1 MVGAIAALSRRIRML
16 KKAKAEAEAGA
27 KQGGGE
33 KGISKAVLE
42 SSHQIWLAGLG
53 AFAKA
58 QQGGKQVFDMLVK
71 QGEILEAKT
80 RSAASQTADAA
91 REAAKAKA
99 KEMQTMAGGTWDK
112 LEQVF
117 EHRVSRALARLGVY
131 TSSDVE
137 KLSERVNELSEAVNA
152 LLKAQ
157 GIRRKPPAS
166 PTQRMV
172 KGAVRNATR
181 TAAKTVS
188 GATNT
193 AARTV
198 STATKTAKKT
208 MKTATKLAKA
218 ALK

>member
-1 MVGAIAALSRRIRML
+1 ML
-16 KKAKAEAEAGA
+16 KKAKAEAQGGR
-27 KQGGGE
+27 KQGGAE

-71 QGEILEAKT
+71 QGEVLEAKT
-80 RSAASQTADAA
+80 RSAAAQTADAA

-117 EHRVSRALARLGVY
+117 EDRVSRALARLGVY

-137 KLSERVNELSEAVNA
+137 RLSERVNELSEAVNA

-188 GATNT
+188 GATNS

-208 MKTATKLAKA
+208 MKTATKPARA
-218 ALK
+218 AVK

>member
-1 MVGAIAALSRRIRML
+1 ML
-16 KKAKAEAEAGA
+16 KKAKAEAQGSS
-27 KQGGGE
+27 KQGGGDR
-33 KGISKAVLE
+33 GIPKAVLE

-80 RSAASQTADAA
+80 RNAASQTADAA

-117 EHRVSRALARLGVY
+117 EDRVSRALARLGVY

-137 KLSERVNELSEAVNA
+137 KLGERVNELSEAVNA

-157 GIRRKPPAS
+157 GVRRPPAS
-166 PTQRMV
+166 PMRGAA
-172 KGAVRNATR
+172 KGAARSATR
-181 TAAKTVS
+181 TAS
-188 GATNT
+188 GT
-193 AARTV
+193 A
-198 STATKTAKKT
+198 SGETKTAASTAPSAPRRAKKAP
-208 MKTATKLAKA
+208 KTAT
-218 ALK
+218 

>member
-1 MVGAIAALSRRIRML
+1 ML
-16 KKAKAEAEAGA
+16 KKAKAEAQGGR

-71 QGEILEAKT
+71 QGEVLEAKT
-80 RSAASQTADAA
+80 RSAAAQTADAA

-117 EHRVSRALARLGVY
+117 EDRVSRSLARLGVY

-137 KLSERVNELSEAVNA
+137 RLSERVNELSEAVNA

-157 GIRRKPPAS
+157 GIQRKPPAS
-166 PTQRMV
+166 TARRMV

-188 GATNT
+188 GATNS
-193 AARTV
+193 AARTM
-198 STATKTAKKT
+198 STASRTAKKT
-208 MKTATKLAKA
+208 MKAATKLAKA

>member
-1 MVGAIAALSRRIRML
+1 ML
-16 KKAKAEAEAGA
+16 KKAKAEAQGGH

-71 QGEILEAKT
+71 QGEVLEAKT
-80 RSAASQTADAA
+80 RSAAAQTADAA

-117 EHRVSRALARLGVY
+117 EDRVSRALARLGVY

-137 KLSERVNELSEAVNA
+137 RLSERVNELSEAVNA

-188 GATNT
+188 GATNS

-208 MKTATKLAKA
+208 MKTATKPARA
-218 ALK
+218 AVK

>member
-1 MVGAIAALSRRIRML
+1 ML
-16 KKAKAEAEAGA
+16 KKVRAEAQGGR

-71 QGEILEAKT
+71 QGEVLEAKT
-80 RSAASQTADAA
+80 RSAAAQTADAA

-117 EHRVSRALARLGVY
+117 EDRVSRALARLGVY

-137 KLSERVNELSEAVNA
+137 RLSERVNELSEAVNA

-157 GIRRKPPAS
+157 GTLRKPPAS
-166 PTQRMV
+166 PTQRS
-172 KGAVRNATR
+172 VRSETR

-188 GATNT
+188 GATNR
-193 AARTV
+193 AAKAV
-198 STATKTAKKT
+198 STDKTAKKT
-208 MKTATKLAKA
+208 MKTATSPAKT

>member
-1 MVGAIAALSRRIRML
+1 ML
-16 KKAKAEAEAGA
+16 KQAKAEAQGGH

-71 QGEILEAKT
+71 QGEVLEAKT
-80 RSAASQTADAA
+80 RSAAAQTADAA

-117 EHRVSRALARLGVY
+117 EDRVSRALARLGVY

-137 KLSERVNELSEAVNA
+137 RLSERVNELSKAVNA

-157 GIRRKPPAS
+157 DSPRKPPAS
-166 PTQRMV
+166 SAQR
-172 KGAVRNATR
+172 AVRNATR

-188 GATNT
+188 GATNR
-193 AARTV
+193 AAKGM
-198 STATKTAKKT
+198 STTKTAKKT
-208 MKTATKLAKA
+208 MKTATSPAKA

>member
-1 MVGAIAALSRRIRML
+1 ML
-16 KKAKAEAEAGA
+16 KKAKAEAQGGH

-71 QGEILEAKT
+71 QGEVLEAKT
-80 RSAASQTADAA
+80 RSAAAQTADAA

-117 EHRVSRALARLGVY
+117 EDRVSRALARLGVY

-137 KLSERVNELSEAVNA
+137 RLSERVNELSEAVNA

-157 GIRRKPPAS
+157 GIRHQPPA
-166 PTQRMV
+166 
-172 KGAVRNATR
+172 ATR
-181 TAAKTVS
+181 RAPKRAARSATKTASKTGS
-188 GATNT
+188 GATNGV
-193 AARTV
+193 AGTV
-198 STATKTAKKT
+198 SPSTKKAKKT
-208 MKTATKLAKA
+208 VKTAT
-218 ALK
+218 

>member
-1 MVGAIAALSRRIRML
+1 ML
-16 KKAKAEAEAGA
+16 KKAKAEAQGGH

-71 QGEILEAKT
+71 QGEVLEAKT
-80 RSAASQTADAA
+80 RSAAAQTADAA

-117 EHRVSRALARLGVY
+117 EDRVSRALARLGVY

-137 KLSERVNELSEAVNA
+137 RLSERVNELSEAVNA

-157 GIRRKPPAS
+157 GIRHQPPAATRRA
-166 PTQRMV
+166 PKR
-172 KGAVRNATR
+172 AVR
-181 TAAKTVS
+181 S
-188 GATNT
+188 
-193 AARTV
+193 
-198 STATKTAKKT
+198 ATKTASKTGSGATSDVASTVSPSTKKAKKT
-208 MKTATKLAKA
+208 VKTAT
-218 ALK
+218 

>member
-1 MVGAIAALSRRIRML
+1 ML
-16 KKAKAEAEAGA
+16 KKAKAEAQGSR
-27 KQGGGE
+27 KQGGGDR
-33 KGISKAVLE
+33 GIPKAVLE

-53 AFAKA
+53 AFSKA

-71 QGEILEAKT
+71 QGEVLEAKT

-117 EHRVSRALARLGVY
+117 EDRVSRALARLGVY

-137 KLSERVNELSEAVNA
+137 KLSARVNELSEAVNA

-157 GIRRKPPAS
+157 GVRRPPVS
-166 PTQRMV
+166 PTRRTA
-172 KGAVRNATR
+172 KGTARSATR
-181 TAAKTVS
+181 TASETAS
-188 GATNT
+188 GE
-193 AARTV
+193 
-198 STATKTAKKT
+198 TKTAASTVPSAPKKAKKT
-208 MKTATKLAKA
+208 LKTAT
-218 ALK
+218 

>member
-1 MVGAIAALSRRIRML
+1 ML
-16 KKAKAEAEAGA
+16 KKAKADAGA

-80 RSAASQTADAA
+80 RSAAAQTADAA

-117 EHRVSRALARLGVY
+117 EDRVSRALARLGVY

-137 KLSERVNELSEAVNA
+137 RLSERVNELSEAVNA
-152 LLKAQ
+152 LLKTQ
-157 GIRRKPPAS
+157 GIRRKPPAA
-166 PTQRMV
+166 PTQRMA

-181 TAAKTVS
+181 TAARTVS
-188 GATNT
+188 GATDK

-198 STATKTAKKT
+198 STATKTAKKS
-208 MKTATKLAKA
+208 MKTATKIAKA
-218 ALK
+218 GLK

>member
-1 MVGAIAALSRRIRML
+1 ML
-16 KKAKAEAEAGA
+16 KKAKAEAQGGH
-27 KQGGGE
+27 KQGGGD

-71 QGEILEAKT
+71 QGEVLEAKT
-80 RSAASQTADAA
+80 RSAAAQTADAA

-117 EHRVSRALARLGVY
+117 EDRVSRALARLGVY

-137 KLSERVNELSEAVNA
+137 RLSERVNELSEAVNA

-157 GIRRKPPAS
+157 GTLRKPPAS
-166 PTQRMV
+166 PTQR
-172 KGAVRNATR
+172 AVRSETR

-188 GATNT
+188 GATNR
-193 AARTV
+193 AAKAV
-198 STATKTAKKT
+198 STDKTAKKT
-208 MKTATKLAKA
+208 MKTATSPAKT

>member
-1 MVGAIAALSRRIRML
+1 ML
-16 KKAKAEAEAGA
+16 KKAKAEAQGDR
-27 KQGGGE
+27 KQGSGK

-99 KEMQTMAGGTWDK
+99 KEMQIMAGGTWDK

-117 EHRVSRALARLGVY
+117 EDRVSRALARLGVY

-137 KLSERVNELSEAVNA
+137 RLSERVNELSEAVNA

-157 GIRRKPPAS
+157 GIRRKAPAS
-166 PTQRMV
+166 PMQRMV
-172 KGAVRNATR
+172 KGAARNATR

-193 AARTV
+193 ATRTV
-198 STATKTAKKT
+198 STATKTAKKS

>member
-1 MVGAIAALSRRIRML
+1 ML
-16 KKAKAEAEAGA
+16 KKAKADAGA

-80 RSAASQTADAA
+80 RSAAAQTADAA

-117 EHRVSRALARLGVY
+117 EDRVSRALARLGVS

-137 KLSERVNELSEAVNA
+137 RLSERVNELSEAVNA

-166 PTQRMV
+166 PTQKMV

-181 TAAKTVS
+181 TAARTVS
-188 GATNT
+188 GATDKV
-193 AARTV
+193 ARTV

-208 MKTATKLAKA
+208 MKTATKLDKA

>member
-1 MVGAIAALSRRIRML
+1 ML
-16 KKAKAEAEAGA
+16 KNAKAQAGH
-27 KQGGGE
+27 KQGGAE

-58 QQGGKQVFDMLVK
+58 QQGGKQVFEMLVK

-80 RSAASQTADAA
+80 RSAASHTADAA

-99 KEMQTMAGGTWDK
+99 KEMHTMAGGTWDK

-117 EHRVSRALARLGVY
+117 EDRVSRALSRLGVH
-131 TSSDVE
+131 TASDVD
-137 KLSERVNELSEAVNA
+137 KLSDRVNELSEAVNA

-157 GIRRKPPAS
+157 GIQRKPAPAS
-166 PTQRMV
+166 MKRAV
-172 KGAVRNATR
+172 KGAARSATR
-181 TAAKTVS
+181 TAGKAVS
-188 GATNT
+188 GAAHT
-193 AARTV
+193 ATRTV
-198 STATKTAKKT
+198 SSATRTAKRT
-208 MKTATKLAKA
+208 MKTASKLAKA

>member
-1 MVGAIAALSRRIRML
+1 ML
-16 KKAKAEAEAGA
+16 KKAKAEAQGGH

-71 QGEILEAKT
+71 QGEVLEAKT
-80 RSAASQTADAA
+80 RSAAAQTADAA

-117 EHRVSRALARLGVY
+117 EDRVSRALARLGVY

-137 KLSERVNELSEAVNA
+137 RLSERVNELSEAVNA

-157 GIRRKPPAS
+157 GIRHQPPA
-166 PTQRMV
+166 PTRRAP
-172 KGAVRNATR
+172 KR
-181 TAAKTVS
+181 
-188 GATNT
+188 
-193 AARTV
+193 AAR
-198 STATKTAKKT
+198 SATKTASKSATGATNDAASTVPPSTKKAKKT
-208 MKTATKLAKA
+208 VKTAT
-218 ALK
+218 

>member
-1 MVGAIAALSRRIRML
+1 ML
-16 KKAKAEAEAGA
+16 KNAKAEAQGDR
-27 KQGGGE
+27 KQGDGG

-71 QGEILEAKT
+71 QGEVLEAKT

-117 EHRVSRALARLGVY
+117 EDRVSRALARLGVY

-157 GIRRKPPAS
+157 GVRRPPAS
-166 PTQRMV
+166 PMRSTA
-172 KGAVRNATR
+172 KGAARSATG
-181 TAAKTVS
+181 TASKTAS
-188 GATNT
+188 GE
-193 AARTV
+193 
-198 STATKTAKKT
+198 TKTAASPVPSAPKKVKKT
-208 MKTATKLAKA
+208 VKTAT
-218 ALK
+218 

>member
-1 MVGAIAALSRRIRML
+1 ML
-16 KKAKAEAEAGA
+16 KKAKAEAQGGH
-27 KQGGGE
+27 KQSGGE

-71 QGEILEAKT
+71 QGEVLEAKT
-80 RSAASQTADAA
+80 RSAAAQTADAA

-99 KEMQTMAGGTWDK
+99 KEMQTVAGGTWDK

-117 EHRVSRALARLGVY
+117 EDRVSRALARLGVY

-137 KLSERVNELSEAVNA
+137 RLSERVNELSEAVNA

-157 GIRRKPPAS
+157 GIQRKPPAS
-166 PTQRMV
+166 TARRMV

-188 GATNT
+188 GATNS
-193 AARTV
+193 AARTR
-198 STATKTAKKT
+198 STASRTAKKT
-208 MKTATKLAKA
+208 VKTATKLAKA

>member
-1 MVGAIAALSRRIRML
+1 MMVGACRPTLEENSML
-16 KKAKAEAEAGA
+16 KKAKAEAQGGHR
-27 KQGGGE
+27 QGGGE

-71 QGEILEAKT
+71 QGEVLEAKT
-80 RSAASQTADAA
+80 RSAAAQTADAA
-91 REAAKAKA
+91 RAAAKAKA

-117 EHRVSRALARLGVY
+117 EDRVSRALARLGVY

-137 KLSERVNELSEAVNA
+137 RLSERVNELSEAVNA

-157 GIRRKPPAS
+157 GIRHQPPA
-166 PTQRMV
+166 
-172 KGAVRNATR
+172 ATR
-181 TAAKTVS
+181 RAPKR
-188 GATNT
+188 
-193 AARTV
+193 AAR
-198 STATKTAKKT
+198 SATKTASKTGSGATSEVASPVSPSTKKAKKT
-208 MKTATKLAKA
+208 VKTAT
-218 ALK
+218 

>member
-1 MVGAIAALSRRIRML
+1 ML
-16 KKAKAEAEAGA
+16 KKAKAEAQGGH

-71 QGEILEAKT
+71 QGEVLEAKT
-80 RSAASQTADAA
+80 RSAAAQTADAA

-117 EHRVSRALARLGVY
+117 EDRVSRALARLGVY

-137 KLSERVNELSEAVNA
+137 RLSERVNELSEAVNA

-157 GIRRKPPAS
+157 GIRHQPPAATRRA
-166 PTQRMV
+166 PKR
-172 KGAVRNATR
+172 AVR
-181 TAAKTVS
+181 S
-188 GATNT
+188 
-193 AARTV
+193 
-198 STATKTAKKT
+198 ATKTASKTGSGATSDVASTVSPSTKKAKKT
-208 MKTATKLAKA
+208 VKTAP
-218 ALK
+218 

>member
-1 MVGAIAALSRRIRML
+1 
-16 KKAKAEAEAGA
+16 
-27 KQGGGE
+27 
-33 KGISKAVLE
+33 VLE

-117 EHRVSRALARLGVY
+117 EDRVSRALARLGVY

-137 KLSERVNELSEAVNA
+137 KLSARVNELSEAVNA

-157 GIRRKPPAS
+157 GVRRPPAS
-166 PTQRMV
+166 SMRRTP
-172 KGAVRNATR
+172 KGAARAATR
-181 TAAKTVS
+181 TPSKTAS
-188 GATNT
+188 GE
-193 AARTV
+193 
-198 STATKTAKKT
+198 TKTAANTVPSAPKKAKKT
-208 MKTATKLAKA
+208 PKA
-218 ALK
+218 AT